1 MVDITQLD
9 HVEEGLSQLPSQW
22 ENSPRVRGLL
32 ESWLRQLNTF
42 ESNLIDVRDGFNMQ
56 TAIGAQLDIIG
67 GYFSVNRLGRSDSDY
82 RNAILTVIAS
92 GNGSG
97 TPDQMISL
105 FSSMAN
111 TGDVQYWEHPPLSF
125 TMLAN
130 NGDESGASDAQYMSS
145 AKPAGTEFAAVMYDP
160 YGYCWIGYEATVQ
173 QDQIIDNLGN
183 DIVDDLNN
191 KIVAN
196 IIVDG
201 IDDGTKRYSFVD
213 QIDDGELEFGY
224 GVNYGGNY
232 GGSQE
237 RYSWLAEAS
246 FVDNSIVTSGGNGF
260 VEWCDTGEVDS
271 VTGTTNKAKPIKQM
285 SDSGLK
291 RCQPMPRQFFNWL
304 MANIDDWFKHIS
316 NRTVVGTFKMTVDNT
331 KTASDYD
338 TLYGGTWASV
348 GTDTYAGETVYV
360 FKRTA

>member
-32 ESWLRQLNTF
+32 ESWLRPLNTF
-42 ESNLIDVRDGFNMQ
+42 EENLIGVRDGFNMY

-67 GYFSVNRLGRSDSDY
+67 TYFSVYRLGRSDTDY
-82 RNAILTVIAS
+82 RNAILSVIAS

-97 TPDQMISL
+97 TVDQMISL

-111 TGDVQYWEHPPLSF
+111 TADVKYWGHAPLSF
-125 TMLAN
+125 AMLATG
-130 NGDESGASDAQYMSS
+130 GDESGSTDALYMSN
-145 AKPAGTEFAAVMYDP
+145 AKAAGTEFAAVMYDP
-160 YGYCWIGYEATVQ
+160 YKYCWIGFEAALQ

-183 DIVDDLNN
+183 DLVDDLGN

-196 IIVDG
+196 IVVDG
-201 IDDGTKRYSFVD
+201 VDDGTMRYSFVD

-237 RYSWLAEAS
+237 KYSWLAEAS
-246 FVDNSIVTSGGNGF
+246 FVDNSLVTSGGNGY
-260 VEWCDTGEVDS
+260 VEWCSTAELDS
-271 VTGTTNKAKPIKQM
+271 VTGTTNKAKPITQM
-285 SDSGLK
+285 ANSGLK
-291 RCQPMPRQFFNWL
+291 RGQPMPRQFFNYL
-304 MANIDDWFKHIS
+304 MANIDSWFKHIA

-331 KTASDYD
+331 KTIADYA
-338 TLYGGTWASV
+338 TKFGGTWVSH
-348 GTDTYAGETVYV
+348 GTDTYAGVTVYV
-360 FKRTA
+360 FQRTV